1 MALVALDDIGADLG
15 GAEDMGWAGA
25 DCWAEAP
32 GARSA
37 APKKAAAATPAMRR
51 ESWGM
56 GKPFL

>member
-1 MALVALDDIGADLG
+1 MALEALDDIGAELG

-32 GARSA
+32 GASSA
-37 APKKAAAATPAMRR
+37 APNSAAAATPAKRCD
-51 ESWGM
+51 SWDM